1 MKVDLHAIYVK
12 GVDGLSHQYWVDMVP
27 GSGPPVS
34 AAEEE
39 MFGEVIPNYYVEMDG
54 VLADLLTMADE
65 NTTVILTSDHGHSG
79 PKPQG
84 ESYRIGIAMHD
95 PTGVLVLWG
104 KDIAAGVELEEPSV
118 LDITPTILALWGM
131 PVADDMDGRV
141 LTEAI
146 EPSFLR
152 GHPVEHIETYETGSR
167 SDEAEEPIESPLD
180 DEVRERLR
188 ALGYI
193 D

>member
-1 MKVDLHAIYVK
+1 M
-12 GVDGLSHQYWVDMVP
+12 
-27 GSGPPVS
+27 
-34 AAEEE
+34 
-39 MFGEVIPNYYVEMDG
+39 
-54 VLADLLTMADE
+54 
-65 NTTVILTSDHGHSG
+65 
-79 PKPQG
+79 
-84 ESYRIGIAMHD
+84 GIAMHD

-104 KDIAAGVELEEPSV
+104 RDVASGVKLSDPSV

-146 EPSFLR
+146 DPAFL
-152 GHPVEHIETYETGSR
+152 GEHPVTSIATYEPEEGS
-167 SDEAEEPIESPLD
+167 SGNGSEEPIESSLD
-180 DEVRERLR
+180 EEVRERLR